1 MRLLLRGTRS
11 SFHLLQHKR
20 YIFFL
25 IGELKVLAVPLSFT
39 GGTLILSV
47 SVAVSWAHRITFCQ
61 QRDSCVH
68 LAASGPLT
76 AQSTRRSGGVWAP
89 GLAATAHLI
98 TDGAAP
104 PNV

>member
-1 MRLLLRGTRS
+1 MFS
-11 SFHLLQHKR
+11 
-20 YIFFL
+20 L
-25 IGELKVLAVPLSFT
+25 IGELQVLAVPRSFT
-39 GGTLILSV
+39 GEPLIPFV
-47 SVAVSWAHRITFCQ
+47 SVAVSWARRITFCQ

-76 AQSTRRSGGVWAP
+76 AQSTRRSGGVWAS